1 MRPRSV
7 GIAAAVD
14 RYAGERVRQR
24 RRALGL
30 TQQELAVRLRVSYQQ
45 MHKYETG
52 LNRISAGRLF
62 QIAQVLE
69 VSTSFFF
76 EAFECGKTLVVE
88 DAGADLAEV
97 APPCDLTHLEGTVGP
112 L

>member
-1 MRPRSV
+1 MRPLSV

-30 TQQELAVRLRVSYQQ
+30 TQQELAARLRVSYQQ
-45 MHKYETG
+45 MRKYETG

-62 QIAQVLE
+62 QIAQLVE
-69 VSTSFFF
+69 VPTSFFF
-76 EAFECGKTLVVE
+76 EAFECGKTLARE
-88 DAGADLAEV
+88 DAGHV
-97 APPCDLTHLEGTVGP
+97 AGAIGRP
-112 L
+112 